1 MLECLQVKI
10 VLGMYSHKFFSS
22 LLCMYASRVFFF
34 FLLFSFTIQDIKS
47 QTWLK
52 PGYSTAIAGYATYR
66 NILSDAALFPFSQ
79 QPKFFSCL
87 ECQTPIQSTF
97 LLIWYSS
104 TVNSTISLPIHNL
117 LYKISDLNHM
127 ALFLLLDWMMVSALL
142 GHQYLIC
149 K

>member
-1 MLECLQVKI
+1 
-10 VLGMYSHKFFSS
+10 MYSHKFFSS
-22 LLCMYASRVFFF
+22 LLCMF
-34 FLLFSFTIQDIKS
+34 FLIFSSTIQAIKS

-52 PGYSTAIAGYATYR
+52 PGCRTAITGYTTYR

-79 QPKFFSCL
+79 QPKIFSCL

-104 TVNSTISLPIHNL
+104 TVNSTISLPIHSS